1 MGNSGISAFL
11 ELHPARLL
19 KLLEKVDLVDSV
31 VLFQRVES
39 TNLIASRFLEYDLKG
54 SILIIAE
61 EQTRGR
67 GRKGRAWHS
76 TAGSSLTFT
85 VVLPVKGHEEHL
97 AEITPVFAISIVNA
111 LEKNGLS
118 RVMIKWPNDILVGGK
133 KLCGI
138 LAEAKGTG
146 VIVGVGL
153 NVNEESSELSIVDIP
168 ATSLRIE
175 LGRTFDRGRVLSDL
189 LVELDSNL
197 KTWKGEY
204 LVAFKESIE
213 RKLMYSGEEVSVV
226 DGGKGIR
233 GRVVGITDDGRLRL
247 NVSGKEVVISSGD
260 VSLRR

>member
-54 SILIIAE
+54 SILIIA
-61 EQTRGR
+61 
-67 GRKGRAWHS
+67 AWHS

-85 VVLPVKGHEEHL
+85 IVLPVKGHEEHL

-118 RVMIKWPNDILVGGK
+118 RVMIRWPNDILVGGK